1 MHTQKSFG
9 RRRLRKLPAVAL
21 TAAAL
26 AVLPAVPASAD
37 TPAVAPAVTGADFYT
52 PPDRVGDYANGA
64 IIKYEDSAVAYLG
77 VPAKRIMY
85 RSNDVNNQPVAVTGT
100 LLQATAPWRGPGA
113 RPLVSY
119 AVGTIG
125 QGDQCAPSKLFNQGL
140 EYEAAP
146 LFPMLAA
153 GVDVVV
159 TDYEGLG
166 DPTRVHTYV
175 NRVDEANAVLD
186 AAIAAKNLGA
196 MGVPG
201 VDVPAAGKVGI
212 YGYSQGGGAAAAAAE
227 LQHAYAPSLDSL
239 LVGTAAGAPP
249 ADLAKVAEN
258 IDGGSL
264 AGAFGYTIN
273 GLIQD
278 YPEIADPSTPGNIY
292 SLLNDQGKNV
302 LAATAGECVAET
314 ALRFAFQ
321 HTSSYTVSGQPA
333 TSFLAD
339 PKLPYQ
345 RIVDAQKIG
354 TLSPTAPVYIWQG
367 RNDDVV
373 PFGQSLQLAKDWC
386 GKTGHAPVQFKEYN
400 FPAVFPG
407 VGIGHVLPAVLGLPE
422 AQGWLYQ
429 RLIGVPATD
438 GCGALPAA

>member
-1 MHTQKSFG
+1 MHTRKSFG

-26 AVLPAVPASAD
+26 AVLPAVPALAD

-52 PPDRVGDYANGA
+52 PPANVGVYANGA

-85 RSNDVNNQPVAVTGT
+85 RSNDVHNNPVAVTGT
-100 LLQATAPWRGPGA
+100 LLQPTAPWLGGGA
-113 RPLVSY
+113 RPLVSF

-140 EYEAAP
+140 EYEAATILP
-146 LFPMLAA
+146 LLAA
-153 GVDVVV
+153 GEAVVV

-166 DPTRVHTYV
+166 TPDRVHTYV

-186 AAIAAKNLGA
+186 AALAAKNLGA
-196 MGVPG
+196 MNGSG
-201 VDVPAAGKVGI
+201 VDVPADGNVGI
-212 YGYSQGGGAAAAAAE
+212 YGYSQGGGAAAAAVE
-227 LQHAYAPSLDSL
+227 LQPTYAPNLQH
-239 LVGTAAGAPP
+239 LVGSAAGAPP
-249 ADLAKVAEN
+249 ANLAAVAQQ

-278 YPEIADPSTPGNIY
+278 YPQVQAPLDT
-292 SLLNDQGKNV
+292 LLNQRGKDV
-302 LAATAGECVAET
+302 LAATQSECVAET
-314 ALRFAFQ
+314 AIRFGFQ
-321 HTSSYTVSGQPA
+321 HSSDYTVSGLPA
-333 TSFLAD
+333 TSFLGVEPFKTIVAD
-339 PKLPYQ
+339 Q
-345 RIVDAQKIG
+345 QIG
-354 TLSPTAPVYIWQG
+354 TLKPAAPVYIWQN
-367 RNDDVV
+367 RNDDLI

-386 GKTGHAPVQFKEYN
+386 AKNTNVQFKEVN

-407 VGIGHVLPAVLGLPE
+407 YAIGHALPAVLGLPG
-422 AQGWLYQ
+422 AQAWLYQ
-429 RLIGVPATD
+429 RLAGVPAVS
-438 GCGALPAA
+438 GCSALPSA

>member
-1 MHTQKSFG
+1 MHTRKSFG

-26 AVLPAVPASAD
+26 AVLPAVPALAD

-52 PPDRVGDYANGA
+52 PPANVGVYANGA

-186 AAIAAKNLGA
+186 AAIAAKKLGA

-212 YGYSQGGGAAAAAAE
+212 YGYSQGGGAAAAATE

-278 YPEIADPSTPGNIY
+278 YPEITKADTPGNIY

-314 ALRFAFQ
+314 ALRFASSTPAATPRAVSRRPRSSPIPNCRTSASSTPRRSASSAQ
-321 HTSSYTVSGQPA
+321 PRRSTSGRAATMTSSPSGSPCSWPRTGAARPA
-333 TSFLAD
+333 TPRCSS
-339 PKLPYQ
+339 
-345 RIVDAQKIG
+345 RG
-354 TLSPTAPVYIWQG
+354 TTSPPC
-367 RNDDVV
+367 
-373 PFGQSLQLAKDWC
+373 S
-386 GKTGHAPVQFKEYN
+386 
-400 FPAVFPG
+400 PG
-407 VGIGHVLPAVLGLPE
+407 SASATCCPPCSACP
-422 AQGWLYQ
+422 
-429 RLIGVPATD
+429 RLRAGSTSD
-438 GCGALPAA
+438 